1 LIQINLKEWG
11 DIGDLD
17 AYKENPFIP
26 ISDIINESKEF
37 IEIKDASSRGI
48 RLKAKNFVGF
58 IPLDENYLL
67 IVNPKVTVEDF
78 LYILFRAQGKKV
90 KPKDFERV
98 VSTCREKGLEYPNMF
113 HFLLY
118 VLLQEL
124 EKVKT
129 AGFLKRSIPKIENR
143 RSIKGKILVK
153 ETLLKNYAIGK
164 RNEIWCSYYDISKKI
179 PENIA
184 IKFTLWLLLNM
195 SDMPHSV
202 VTEFFERYRY
212 FSEIALPSTIDFLE
226 EIEDI
231 IERNRIPT
239 SRQYY
244 MDILNLCVFFITHS
258 KLEYQSGKNIK
269 LRAFVIDMNATFEE
283 YIRCVLKDGLSKEIT
298 INKESRPLFDNKN
311 LNEFSVEP
319 DYPII
324 VNNNFICI
332 ADAKYKER
340 PSTNDFY
347 QILAYLD
354 VFGLKKGILIY
365 PQFGNENETE
375 IHIRGE
381 KEIWIYSMNLKNLKD
396 SEEKLVSFIERTVH
410 EGAIH

>member
-1 LIQINLKEWG
+1 MIQINLKEWE
-11 DIGDLD
+11 DIGDID

-26 ISDIINESKEF
+26 ISDIIDESKEF
-37 IEIKDASSRGI
+37 IEIKDVSSRGI
-48 RLKAKNFVGF
+48 RFKAKNFVGF

-98 VSTCREKGLEYPNMF
+98 VSTGREKGLEYPNIF

-153 ETLLKNYAIGK
+153 ETLLKNYALGK
-164 RNEIWCSYYDISKKI
+164 RNEIWSSYYDISKKI

-231 IERNRIPT
+231 IEKNRIPT

-244 MDILNLCVFFITHS
+244 MDILNLFVFFITHS

-283 YIRCVLKDGLSKEIT
+283 YIRCVLKDGLSKEIM
-298 INKESRPLFDNKN
+298 IKKESKYLFDDK
-311 LNEFSVEP
+311 LNEFPIDP
-319 DYPII
+319 DYPIL
-324 VNNNFICI
+324 VNKNYVCI
-332 ADAKYKER
+332 ADAKYKQK
-340 PSTNDFY
+340 PPKDDFY

-365 PQFGNENETE
+365 PQFEIENETE
-375 IHIRGE
+375 IRIRGE
-381 KEIWIYSMNLKNLKD
+381 KRIWIYRMNLKNLKD
-396 SEEKLVSFIERTVH
+396 SEKRLLDFIERTVH